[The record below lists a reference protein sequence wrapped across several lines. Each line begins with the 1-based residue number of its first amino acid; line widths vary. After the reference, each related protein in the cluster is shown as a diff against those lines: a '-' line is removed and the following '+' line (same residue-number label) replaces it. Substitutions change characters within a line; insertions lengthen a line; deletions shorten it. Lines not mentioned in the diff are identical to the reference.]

1 VRLPTSP
8 ETDRFTS
15 PPGRPRDIAGPV
27 FAHYRGAERFYRF
40 PLTAPWSHLALIG
53 VLLALLLFLA
63 PKVWRHCQAEHLALN
78 PTLENLQRAIALEP
92 DRAEYHDLLGRLYL
106 FSLSNYDPQ
115 LAAESLQRA
124 VRLNP
129 QVAGYW
135 LDLATAYDSLGRKK
149 DSVECVETARRYD
162 PLNPQIAWTRGNI
175 RAEAGDIPGA
185 LEAWRQALLEQ
196 PDDLDLGL
204 DLAWKVAPD
213 TKLLLDHIVPSTN
226 QADFR
231 FLDFLTRGR
240 MGQPELVWNRI
251 IARGQPFPPRLA
263 NEYFYGLLFKSGAET
278 VPGRVEIA
286 KKAWR
291 QLLHMVAASNLS
303 APSEGGDDRE
313 GSSNRAAESD
323 ASSASNLDSAP
334 SASNLMTNGGFEA
347 EMLNMGFDWT
357 WSSPNGAALVWDQS
371 VVQEGR
377 RSARIDFDGRESLV
391 FAGLEQVIPVE
402 PGHHYRLTSHLRAER
417 IQGGAGICLS
427 VARLNANPNDQPLAH
442 GQELFQTL
450 GWVPDTVEF
459 TAPQQTYLMK
469 VRVQRSIRAGL
480 RSKVSGS
487 FGLDNVVL
495 RDAGSAPQRGKS

>member
-1 VRLPTSP
+1 LPTFL

-15 PPGRPRDIAGPV
+15 LQGRPRDIAGPV
-27 FAHYRGAERFYRF
+27 FAHDRDAERFYRF
-40 PLTAPWSHLALIG
+40 PLTAPWARLTLIG
-53 VLLALLLFLA
+53 ALLVLLLFLA
-63 PKVWRHCQAEHLALN
+63 PRVWRHSLAEHLALN

-92 DRAEYHDLLGRLYL
+92 DRAEYHDLLGRVYL

-115 LAAESLQRA
+115 RAADSLQRA
-124 VRLNP
+124 VKLNP

-185 LEAWRQALLEQ
+185 LEAWHQALLEQ
-196 PDDLDLGL
+196 PDDLDVGL
-204 DLAWKVAPD
+204 DLAWKVSPD
-213 TKLLLDHIVPSTN
+213 TQLLLDHLVPATN

-231 FLDFLTRGR
+231 FLDFLSRGR

-263 NEYFYGLLFKSGAET
+263 FQYFYGLLFKSGAET
-278 VPGRVEIA
+278 IPGRTEIA
-286 KKAWR
+286 RKAWR

-303 APSEGGDDRE
+303 AATEGGEDRDAPST
-313 GSSNRAAESD
+313 GAAAPETN
-323 ASSASNLDSAP
+323 ASNADNAP
-334 SASNLMTNGGFEA
+334 SANNLLTNGGFEA

-357 WSSPNGAALVWDQS
+357 WSSPKGAALVWDQS

-377 RSARIDFDGRESLV
+377 RSARIDFDGTESLV
-391 FAGLEQVIPVE
+391 FAGLQQVIPVE

-427 VARLNANPNDQPLAH
+427 VARLSAEPNDQPLAH

-450 GWVPDTVEF
+450 GWVPDTIEF
-459 TAPQQTYLMK
+459 TAPQQIYLVK
-469 VRVQRSIRAGL
+469 LGVQRVLRAGF

-495 RDAGSAPQRGKS
+495 RDVGSAPQRGKP